1 VARVLLLYQ
10 LGSFPLCRQAAPL
23 NALSFLRRRRPNAN
37 RDAAAAAGQFPVPIQ
52 LKSMIFD

>member
-37 RDAAAAAGQFPVPIQ
+37 RDAAETESVIHLPNQAPDD
-52 LKSMIFD
+52 S